1 MSSVKTLEFLSSAR
15 FIIDTAQHCFNTCV
29 EMSDRKDLIPLEKHC
44 IEGCMSV
51 KYGMFSQAANNK
63 GPSGLPLNAPPLNE

>member
-1 MSSVKTLEFLSSAR
+1 MSSAKTLEFLSSGK
-15 FIIDTAQHCFNTCV
+15 FIVNTAQECFNTCV
-29 EMSDRKDLIPLEKHC
+29 EMSERKELIPIEKHC

-63 GPSGLPLNAPPLNE
+63 GPSGLSHQAQPLNE